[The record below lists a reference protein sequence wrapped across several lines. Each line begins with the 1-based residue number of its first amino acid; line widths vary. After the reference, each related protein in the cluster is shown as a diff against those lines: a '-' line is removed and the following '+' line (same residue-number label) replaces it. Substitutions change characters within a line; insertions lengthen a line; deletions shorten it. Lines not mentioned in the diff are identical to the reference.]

1 MNGERRI
8 GCSVKIRQKRIRFSL
23 EPLCQTE
30 VALKQAAKSD
40 YIFWVCQRREMK
52 YFTLFLG
59 YPIWHGQAPKIIST
73 FLESGDFAGKT
84 IVPFCTSGNGLE
96 LTGKTANT
104 TEGDDPILNITVNG
118 TTLTAALADNSSAR
132 ALAEL

>member
-1 MNGERRI
+1 
-8 GCSVKIRQKRIRFSL
+8 
-23 EPLCQTE
+23 
-30 VALKQAAKSD
+30 
-40 YIFWVCQRREMK
+40 MK

-73 FLESGDFAGKT
+73 FLESGDFVGKT
-84 IVPFCTSGNGLE
+84 IVPFCTSGSSPIGSSAANLHALAPSSRWLDGRRFSGSTSQNAVARWVNGLE

>member
-1 MNGERRI
+1 
-8 GCSVKIRQKRIRFSL
+8 
-23 EPLCQTE
+23 
-30 VALKQAAKSD
+30 
-40 YIFWVCQRREMK
+40 MK